1 MYLYYVYHS
10 LIHAVP
16 VSVTTNP
23 SNLTVRVGERATF
36 VCAFSSSPAPSSIQW
51 FKEGVSLPL
60 TDERFNITP
69 SSDGVSSVL
78 SFVSVHE
85 DHNTA
90 YYCIAAQLLVGD
102 RIHNATTDS
111 ATLTINCK
119 LH

>member
-1 MYLYYVYHS
+1 MIRVVHLPAICIS
-10 LIHAVP
+10 LLLAVP
-16 VSVTTNP
+16 FSVTTNP
-23 SNLTVRVGERATF
+23 SNLTVIVGERATF
-36 VCAFSSSPAPSSIQW
+36 VCAFSASSSIQW

-69 SSDGVSSVL
+69 SSDGISSVL

-90 YYCIAAQLLVGD
+90 YYCVAAQLLVGYG
-102 RIHNATTDS
+102 IHNTTTDS

-119 LH
+119 